1 MTEIK
6 SKNSA
11 DHVSRLEEK
20 ENDSKNEY
28 NKLHERYTELFR
40 THMDYMERTKIL
52 MGTDK
57 LSDLTGMSPRINK
70 GGFSLPGLRPVSMA
84 YGGTV
89 EIHKGV
95 DGTPVGF
102 ELATPQNTATTT
114 LKNELD
120 AAGTPL
126 KDSQSK

>member
-20 ENDSKNEY
+20 ENESKNEY

-57 LSDLTGMSPRINK
+57 ISDLTGISPRINK
-70 GGFSLPGLRPVSMA
+70 GGFSLPGLRPVSMQ
-84 YGGTV
+84 YGGMM

-95 DGTPVGF
+95 DGTPV
-102 ELATPQNTATTT
+102 
-114 LKNELD
+114 
-120 AAGTPL
+120 
-126 KDSQSK
+126 